1 MMMKIQYLAWQFL
14 LLSFALHCH
23 SNGLMAK
30 SDAVSDQIPLVMPI
44 DGQTEAFWLSQSIR
58 LPRTNSGRPNSTAGA
73 GTRLYLPSP
82 DESLLNGSNA
92 TPAIDVMPEPPIP
105 QSDIRGGVRG
115 GLQFLMELPK
125 FQSSFCSDAQ
135 PISLFQ
141 SSGQNLTTTL
151 SNQPT
156 LWFAIPAP
164 ELTPIAQVRF
174 RLFNF
179 SGELL
184 YEKFLDYGSNQAGL
198 LKVDLPEGILGE
210 EGDLFDWD
218 LQLICQDQS
227 VSTSIEGLLS
237 HSNWNDPYISFFND
251 NYVNILDTLRT
262 TDSYLSFTQEER
274 EHILDDLEYNNP
286 WKALFRF
293 QILLGEHL
301 RNLQTDYAE
310 IDGAIV
316 EFPVVTED
324 SSDLSISEDDLTTLD
339 QLKAQRKQMV
349 LEMVQIYV
357 WFGAWSDALNLL
369 LIHREEYPDEWH
381 LFLENMLGNLSME
394 QEDLI
399 SIIKNLPVMTLD
411 LETDQQMNGQ
421 TTVMEEMPSF

>member
-1 MMMKIQYLAWQFL
+1 MKLTMKLRYLVWQFFL
-14 LLSFALHCH
+14 LGLALNCH

-30 SDAVSDQIPLVMPI
+30 SDGIPDKIPLATPV
-44 DGQTEAFWLSQSIR
+44 DGQIEAFLLSQRIN

-82 DESLLNGSNA
+82 DESLLNGSNGA
-92 TPAIDVMPEPPIP
+92 PAIDVMPEPPIP

-115 GLQFLMELPK
+115 RLQFLMELPK

-164 ELTPIAQVRF
+164 KLTAIAQVRI
-174 RLFNF
+174 RLFDF
-179 SGELL
+179 SGQLL
-184 YEKFLDYGSNQAGL
+184 YEKLLDYGSNQAGL

-210 EGDLFDWD
+210 KGDLYDWD

-227 VSTSIEGLLS
+227 VSIPIEGLLS

-251 NYVNILDTLRT
+251 NYVNIIDTLRT

-274 EHILDDLEYNNP
+274 EHILDDLENNNP

-301 RNLQTDYAE
+301 RNLQSDYAQLN
-310 IDGAIV
+310 GAIA
-316 EFPVVTED
+316 EFSAVTED
-324 SSDLSISEDDLTTLD
+324 LENHENLSISEDDLATLD

-357 WFGAWSDALNLL
+357 WFGAWSDALNVL
-369 LIHREEYPDEWH
+369 LIHREEYPDEWR
-381 LFLENMLGNLSME
+381 LFLENANSNL
-394 QEDLI
+394 
-399 SIIKNLPVMTLD
+399 KCNT
-411 LETDQQMNGQ
+411 
-421 TTVMEEMPSF
+421 